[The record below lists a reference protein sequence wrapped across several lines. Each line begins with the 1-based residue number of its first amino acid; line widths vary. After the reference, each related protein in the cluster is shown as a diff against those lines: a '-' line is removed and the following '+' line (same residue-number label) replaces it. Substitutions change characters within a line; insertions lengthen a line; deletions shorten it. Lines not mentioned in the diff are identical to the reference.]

1 MHPQPNRRM
10 RGEPLP
16 CEACRVGRQASL
28 SGGLLAAR
36 PVRASAGSTE
46 GTGEP
51 ACSASELPGRSRLP
65 PWIAS
70 SGQDHCTWAL
80 VWGSESPRER
90 GAPPPGRTAWA
101 WALAGPWE
109 ERKGPWHFERASRVM
124 GIVVVSLAA
133 AGPYRGRHGVCR
145 VPTEKPGPSAFQRT
159 KERPD
164 RTNGCGVLGPRSRTE
179 LWLARTGSPP
189 PRGPGR
195 IRFRPWG
202 LEPLLRVRSRG
213 PRSQVDRGHT
223 TWLNGRAT

>member
-101 WALAGPWE
+101 LAGPWE
-109 ERKGPWHFERASRVM
+109 ERKGPGHFGRASRVM

-133 AGPYRGRHGVCR
+133 AGPY
-145 VPTEKPGPSAFQRT
+145 PGNTAGDTVSV
-159 KERPD
+159 
-164 RTNGCGVLGPRSRTE
+164 GC
-179 LWLARTGSPP
+179 
-189 PRGPGR
+189 PRGSRGLQLSDAPKNVPIGPTAAEFWALEVGQNYGWPGR
-195 IRFRPWG
+195 EAHHHEDREEFG
-202 LEPLLRVRSRG
+202 FGRG
-213 PRSQVDRGHT
+213 G
-223 TWLNGRAT
+223 

>member
-1 MHPQPNRRM
+1 M

-65 PWIAS
+65 PWRAS
-70 SGQDHCTWAL
+70 SGQDHSTWAL
-80 VWGSESPRER
+80 LGGSESPRER
-90 GAPPPGRTAWA
+90 GAPPPGRTACGPGKGENNPGILTSIESLGNSGGEPSGRR
-101 WALAGPWE
+101 ALP
-109 ERKGPWHFERASRVM
+109 RQ
-124 GIVVVSLAA
+124 
-133 AGPYRGRHGVCR
+133 YRGRHGVGR
-145 VPTEKPGPSAFQRT
+145 VPAGKPGPSAFRRT

-164 RTNGCGVLGPRSRTE
+164 RTNGCGVLGPRSRTDRSRTE

-202 LEPLLRVRSRG
+202 LEPLLRVCSRG
-213 PRSQVDRGHT
+213 PGSQVDRGHT